1 MITDGKEEKCQTTRR
16 KQQKEHKKKRTRHKV
31 CPHIIFPHNG
41 LEGKSHAKLQLV
53 EILVV
58 REVNIL
64 QIGVLVFTH
73 HLDVLVERIVQTN
86 RHSVRLATV
95 HAGPTRIV
103 HDFCH
108 SVPVAVRIELIVA
121 VDETVALGDVGK
133 IKIGVTGHDFQAV
146 FVAHAFQ
153 KPVFLVI
160 GVGSAANQITQ
171 LDVTAIQQGWTQL
184 VTALPARQG
193 LPALLSAKVLLEK
206 ALVVAVFPY
215 TGPNIL
221 GTSEEP
227 VGTIQHFRR
236 DRERIARP
244 RQIKIKE
251 CHILVHVALHVGGIV
266 HTGLQHAFGVFRT
279 AAEVLVTGGDTDLQ
293 RAVQLVNGLVQPT
306 TADAHSLIALF
317 LLVVLEL
324 GENTLVEEETLVE
337 EPVSGTQRTPRS
349 QRLHGERTGKEVVV
363 VSAGHG
369 AHGRRLVVVTHFHAM
384 HAVFRS
390 LERVLGEEV
399 LLAELALAEAE
410 IGIEVEFTVGQ
421 CRMDTGVGDGSPGL
435 HRRPVGMV
443 ISEVRVHTSANAGF
457 HGLILA
463 DVFQQRIHIFLR
475 FHCRG

>member
-1 MITDGKEEKCQTTRR
+1 MEKR
-16 KQQKEHKKKRTRHKV
+16 KNARQHAANNKRNIKKKRTRRKAR
-31 CPHIIFPHNG
+31 PHIIFPPNG

-64 QIGVLVFTH
+64 QISVLVFTH

-86 RHSVRLATV
+86 RHGVCLTTV

-108 SVPVAVRIELIVA
+108 SIPVAVRIELIVA
-121 VDETVALGDVGK
+121 VDETVALGDIGQVE
-133 IKIGVTGHDFQAV
+133 IGVTGNDFQAV
-146 FVAHAFQ
+146 LVAHAFQ

-160 GVGSAANQITQ
+160 GVGFAANQITQ
-171 LDVTAIQQGWTQL
+171 LDVTAVQQGWTQL
-184 VTALPARQG
+184 VAALPARQG

-206 ALVVAVFPY
+206 TLVVAVFPHA
-215 TGPNIL
+215 GPNIL

-337 EPVSGTQRTPRS
+337 EPVSGTQRTSRS

-369 AHGRRLVVVTHFHAM
+369 AHGRRLVVVTHFHAV
-384 HAVFRS
+384 HTVFRG
-390 LERVLGEEV
+390 LEVVLHEKV
-399 LLAELALAEAE
+399 LLVELALAEAKV
-410 IGIEVEFTVGQ
+410 GVEVELAIGQ
-421 CRMDTGVGDGSPGL
+421 RGVNAGVGDGGSGL
-435 HRRPVGMV
+435 HGRPVGMV
-443 ISEVRVHTSANAGF
+443 ISKVRIHTSANAGL
-457 HGLILA
+457 HGFVFA
-463 DVFQQRIHIFLR
+463 DVFQQGVHIFLR
-475 FHCRG
+475 FNGCG